1 MLVEFH
7 PVQQVFLE
15 QNYRS
20 TGAIL
25 GAALAVVKQD
35 KARIDKG
42 LVPTHPTGSS
52 VVLHAAASAH
62 QEADHIAAQ
71 IKHLIAHTG
80 GMLGFSDF
88 AVLVRYS
95 ALSLNIERAL
105 QRNGIPSRMVGGHK
119 FFERA
124 EIRDMLAYLQLIDNP
139 DYTPAFTRAV
149 ATPKRGVGDKS
160 IVDLIAQAKAKG
172 TSVFELAAKSNK
184 QALKSFT
191 QLVKLL
197 RERALKGTP
206 VTELLASLC
215 DELNYKQHLEKT
227 DPTGFADR
235 WENIE
240 ELKAYAVS
248 VQEENPEGLPLEA
261 TALDSDGEDLV
272 TVPNGGKGEGEH
284 LNHLGTFLAI
294 SMLATD
300 TDTDASKED
309 AKNPKVTLSTCH
321 SAKGLEWPVVFVP

>member
-7 PVQQVFLE
+7 PVEQVFLE

-35 KARIDKG
+35 KNRINKG
-42 LVPTHPTGSS
+42 LVPTHATGSS
-52 VVLHAAASAH
+52 VVLHAASTAH
-62 QEADHIAAQ
+62 QEADQIAAQ
-71 IKHLIAHTG
+71 IRHLIAHTG
-80 GMLGFSDF
+80 GLLEYSDF

-105 QRNGIPSRMVGGHK
+105 QKNGIPSRMVGGHK

-149 ATPKRGVGDKS
+149 GTPKRGVGDKS
-160 IVDLIAQAKAKG
+160 IADLISQAKIKG
-172 TSVFELAAKSNK
+172 LSVFDLAARSTK
-184 QALKSFT
+184 QALKKFT
-191 QLVKLL
+191 ELIKSL
-197 RERALKGTP
+197 RARALKGTP
-206 VTELLASLC
+206 VTELLETLC
-215 DELNYKQHLEKT
+215 DELSYKQHLEKT

-248 VQEENPEGLPLEA
+248 VQEENPDGLPLEA
-261 TALDSDGEDLV
+261 TALDSDGEELV
-272 TVPNGGKGEGEH
+272 AVPSGDEGEH

-300 TDTDASKED
+300 TDTEAAKED
-309 AKNPKVTLSTCH
+309 AKKPKVTLSTCH